1 MTQSNISIRVDNKTK
16 EQFDSL
22 CNELGLNMSTAI
34 NLFVKTAIREKR
46 IPFEISLNTPNTN
59 VVKAIEGAEKGF
71 GLSKKFDSVEDA
83 MKSMLED

>member
-59 VVKAIEGAEKGF
+59 VVKAIEDAEKGF

>member
-1 MTQSNISIRVDNKTK
+1 MAQSNISIRIDNKIK

-46 IPFEISLNTPNTN
+46 IPFEISLNTPNSKL
-59 VVKAIEGAEKGF
+59 VKAIEDAENGI
-71 GLSKKFDSVEDA
+71 GLSKKYDTVEDV
-83 MKSMLED
+83 MKAMLED

>member
-1 MTQSNISIRVDNKTK
+1 MTQSNISIRVDNKIK

-46 IPFEISLNTPNTN
+46 IPFEISLNTPNSKL
-59 VVKAIEGAEKGF
+59 VKAIEDAENGI
-71 GLSKKFDSVEDA
+71 GLSKKYDTVEDV
-83 MKSMLED
+83 MKAMLED

>member
-1 MTQSNISIRVDNKTK
+1 MAQSNISIRVDNKIK

-46 IPFEISLNTPNTN
+46 IPFEISLNTPNSKL
-59 VVKAIEGAEKGF
+59 VKAIEDAENGI
-71 GLSKKFDSVEDA
+71 GLSKKYDTVEDV
-83 MKSMLED
+83 MKAMLED

>member
-1 MTQSNISIRVDNKTK
+1 MTQSNISIRVDNKIK

-46 IPFEISLNTPNTN
+46 IPFEISLNTPNSKL
-59 VVKAIEGAEKGF
+59 VKAIEDTENGI
-71 GLSKKFDSVEDA
+71 GLSKKYDTVEDV
-83 MKSMLED
+83 MKAMLED

>member
-59 VVKAIEGAEKGF
+59 VVKAIEDAEKGI